1 MSKAKDTVLD
11 PLEAAK
17 LAAPSKEA
25 AAKVA
30 AVDEKQ
36 PDLDE
41 NFEEPKLASPSKVSA
56 APPASMDFRVLV
68 DITVSWGGQF
78 LRLTAGDI
86 LSDKQYGPGAME
98 RMRVAGVALERC

>member
-17 LAAPSKEA
+17 LAAPIKEA
-25 AAKVA
+25 AAA
-30 AVDEKQ
+30 RASDEKL

-78 LRLTAGDI
+78 LRLAAGDV